1 MFKRITIVLISAFA
15 MAVFTFS
22 GVRNTTF
29 AGDLKTFRGKD
40 AGSDHRVLIAGK
52 KKKTGPPAH
61 APAHGYRAKHQ
72 YRYFPSAHV
81 YFDVNRKLYFY
92 LRGGNW
98 EAAISLP
105 GELKVK
111 LGSYV
116 SIELE
121 TDKPYKYH
129 KQHRTKYPPGQ
140 MKKRGKKD
148 GKKK

>member
-1 MFKRITIVLISAFA
+1 MFKRITVGLISLFVL
-15 MAVFTFS
+15 AVITFS
-22 GVRNTTF
+22 GVWNTTF
-29 AGDLKTFRGKD
+29 AGELKTVWAKD
-40 AGSDHRVLIAGK
+40 AGSDQQVLIAGK

-72 YRYFPSAHV
+72 YRYFPSAYV

-98 EAAISLP
+98 EAAVSLP
-105 GELKVK
+105 GDIKVK

-121 TDKPYKYH
+121 TDKPYMYY
-129 KQHRTKYPPGQ
+129 KQHKTKYPPGQ
-140 MKKRGKKD
+140 MKKHGKNK